1 MGKIYLV
8 AESGSDVTPD
18 LQKQY
23 DIRIAPMHVNFG
35 KETKEDGTFP
45 PSEVIDYYNRTKTIP
60 TTSGAM
66 TYDFANVFDAIIE
79 EDPNP
84 SVLHIAYSVVTTCSY
99 ECARQAAEERPQ
111 MKFVQVDSQM
121 FSYGQ
126 YSVIIRTAQMLAEN
140 PDCSLEEA
148 AAFAQDLTDHAC
160 MCFVPDGFDF
170 LKAGGR
176 VKNATALVG
185 ELLKIHPMVKMVDG
199 YLIAG
204 KKYRG
209 SMNRV
214 LPAMI
219 RDFIEEY
226 ETRRPEIWLGHTPA
240 FSDEHKAL
248 AEKIVRELGFT
259 KIHWIECGSIITT
272 HGGTGCFGLS
282 GFGKNQARERAAD
295 PTK

>member
-1 MGKIYLV
+1 MRKIFLV
-8 AESGSDVTPD
+8 AESGCDITPD

-35 KETKEDGTFP
+35 KETREDGTFP
-45 PSEVIDYYNRTKTIP
+45 PREVIAYYERTKTIP

-66 TYDFANVFDAIIE
+66 TYDFENVFDEILK

-84 SVLHIAYSVVTTCSY
+84 SVLHIAYSAVTTCSY
-99 ECARQAAEERPQ
+99 ECARQAAADRPQ
-111 MKFVQVDSQM
+111 MRFVQVNSKM

-140 PDCSLEEA
+140 PDCTLEEA

-176 VKNATALVG
+176 VRNATALVG
-185 ELLKIHPMVKMVDG
+185 ELLKIHPMVKMIDG
-199 YLIAG
+199 YLVAD

-214 LPAMI
+214 LPSMI

-226 ETRRPEIWLGHTPA
+226 ETKRPEIWLGHTPDFA
-240 FSDEHKAL
+240 DNHKKL
-248 AEKIVRELGFT
+248 AEKVVRDLGFT
-259 KIHWIECGSIITT
+259 QIHWVECGCIITT

-282 GFGKNQARERAAD
+282 GFGKNQASVTAPDAS
-295 PTK
+295 K